1 MTDTTGMIKPL
12 RFLCFCVAT
21 GLLALS
27 ATGAIAQA
35 DEALTRTGT
44 GVGAEAEAE
53 AEAGIRADASAGEEM
68 TLRPDR
74 LWLPA
79 NRRNLQ
85 PLLMA
90 AAQQALENPE
100 CADVL
105 YGRLNEY
112 RTERT
117 EPTFSILC
125 LHDARTTFNLLYL
138 ASELEA
144 GENARSADSG
154 QPLSAELERLRRL
167 LQEPLVPSAGAS
179 GQTTP
184 ATDPDRIN
192 NESPHVPVPAVT
204 TPPEIF

>member
-12 RFLCFCVAT
+12 RTLCFCASAS
-21 GLLALS
+21 LLALP
-27 ATGAIAQA
+27 AMADLAQPDAALAMADTGAA
-35 DEALTRTGT
+35 DT
-44 GVGAEAEAE
+44 GVGEAIE
-53 AEAGIRADASAGEEM
+53 
-68 TLRPDR
+68 LRTDR

-85 PLLMA
+85 PLLTA
-90 AAQQALENPE
+90 AAQRALENPE

-125 LHDARTTFNLLYL
+125 MHDARTTFNLLYL

-144 GENARSADSG
+144 EENARSADSG
-154 QPLSAELERLRRL
+154 QPLNPELERLRGL
-167 LQEPLVPSAGAS
+167 LQKPVVPSTGAS
-179 GQTTP
+179 SQAAPST
-184 ATDPDRIN
+184 A